1 MPPQEPPRPQAQA
14 TLVPSSGPLGRKVSY
29 QGFPF
34 SRANLPY
41 GFASKSTSPVTR
53 LHRDYAKS
61 CDNTS
66 GRDIAEPNRRPRE
79 SSVVSLAPESRMTFC
94 PDCGTELSK
103 IDNFCGNCGSKNQPP
118 AVDLAQKYM
127 GSVVY
132 AALCLLFL
140 PIGGLILDIVVS
152 YVLGIFHLN
161 PKLVDNLSAS
171 PYFALPIALGLAT
184 GFYLN
189 RQNVRFG
196 DLFAWLAPAAWF
208 T

>member
-1 MPPQEPPRPQAQA
+1 M
-14 TLVPSSGPLGRKVSY
+14 S
-29 QGFPF
+29 
-34 SRANLPY
+34 
-41 GFASKSTSPVTR
+41 
-53 LHRDYAKS
+53 
-61 CDNTS
+61 
-66 GRDIAEPNRRPRE
+66 
-79 SSVVSLAPESRMTFC
+79 FC

-103 IDNFCGNCGSKNQPP
+103 IDNFCGSCGSKNQPP

-140 PIGGLILDIVVS
+140 PIGGLIFDIVVS

-208 T
+208 TWYLFAGGLNRFEWLLSPRGPECGECLEQLFFPIPLMFSVAYSVAALCQKIRLGAGKFFTSRRAS